1 MAFDLPRDVGEG
13 LLELRDTLAERL
25 RESDLLILGAGSVQ
39 RVSTASLQILL
50 GAIRAAE
57 QRGIATRWE
66 SVSPA
71 LLEAAACLGLVTA
84 LQLPSDARGTQD

>member
-1 MAFDLPRDVGEG
+1 MAFYLPGDTSEG
-13 LLELRDTLAERL
+13 LSELLDALAEQL
-25 RESDLLILGAGSVQ
+25 RESDRLILSAGSVH

-57 QRGIATRWE
+57 QRGISTRWD

-84 LQLPSDARGTQD
+84 LQLPSDALGAKD

>member
-25 RESDLLILGAGSVQ
+25 RESDQLILGARSVQ

-66 SVSPA
+66 SVSPT
-71 LLEAAACLGLVTA
+71 LLEAAVCLGLVTA
-84 LQLPSDARGTQD
+84 LQLPTEARGRQD

>member
-1 MAFDLPRDVGEG
+1 MAFDLPRDASEG
-13 LLELRDTLAERL
+13 LIELRDALAERL
-25 RESDLLILGAGSVQ
+25 RESNLLILCAGSVQ

-50 GAIRAAE
+50 GAIRSAE

-71 LLEAAACLGLVTA
+71 LLEAATCLGLVTA
-84 LQLPSDARGTQD
+84 LQLPSDARETQD